1 MEIQTTVLIFL
12 KNLCKRGGK
21 VRFLAGQLSMLA
33 QRNISHK
40 MHIKTLKTDLA
51 PSLSVILSPFQL
63 SWISI
68 FRVRFSVVQGMI
80 ESW

>member
-1 MEIQTTVLIFL
+1 MEIKTTVLIFL
-12 KNLCKRGGK
+12 KNLCKSGGK

-63 SWISI
+63 SCSI

-80 ESW
+80 KSW